1 MSLSAREQQA
11 LDSIEDR
18 IAGSDP
24 KLASLM
30 ATFTRLAAGEEMPMR
45 ERIRAA
51 SWRHRRRRCRRQE
64 RALWPGLNI
73 RLGWQRV
80 MLVLGLAVA
89 IALAA
94 ASLAAGR
101 GGGKGAC
108 KASWVAAVCAGQAPG
123 HGSRTTA
130 PTIPL
135 GLTTPT
141 IGGYLRPIEPRY
153 LSSAGFGTAR

>member
-1 MSLSAREQQA
+1 VEVAVMSLSAQEQQA

-18 IAGSDP
+18 LAGSDP
-24 KLASLM
+24 KLASLL

-51 SWRHRRRRCRRQE
+51 SRRHPRRRCRRQE
-64 RALWPGLNI
+64 RAGWPGLNI

-80 MLVLGLAVA
+80 MLVLGLVVA

-108 KASWVAAVCAGQAPG
+108 KASWVAVCAGQPPG
-123 HGSRTTA
+123 HGSRTTTH
-130 PTIPL
+130 TIPL

-141 IGGYLRPIEPRY
+141 IGGYLRSIEPRY
-153 LSSAGFGTAR
+153 